1 MGKPVPAC
9 PHGPVYWALVWSS
22 GGQGFPD
29 WLDELCPQQ
38 SAGCQAEGP
47 VPLFT
52 KRCHLGE
59 LNSVS
64 AEGPFREVSEEQ
76 LGKARH
82 DEALENGILSQP
94 NTPPP
99 KATI

>member
-1 MGKPVPAC
+1 MGKLVLAC
-9 PHGPVYWALVWSS
+9 PHGPVYWVLVWSS

-29 WLDELCPQQ
+29 GLDELCPQR
-38 SAGCQAEGP
+38 SAGCQAGGP
-47 VPLFT
+47 VPRFT
-52 KRCHLGE
+52 ERCHLGE
-59 LNSVS
+59 LNS
-64 AEGPFREVSEEQ
+64 AEGPFREVSEEH

-94 NTPPP
+94 NTPQP

>member
-1 MGKPVPAC
+1 M
-9 PHGPVYWALVWSS
+9 
-22 GGQGFPD
+22 
-29 WLDELCPQQ
+29 
-38 SAGCQAEGP
+38 
-47 VPLFT
+47 PLFT

>member
-1 MGKPVPAC
+1 MPR
-9 PHGPVYWALVWSS
+9 
-22 GGQGFPD
+22 
-29 WLDELCPQQ
+29 
-38 SAGCQAEGP
+38 
-47 VPLFT
+47 FT
-52 KRCHLGE
+52 ERCHLGE
-59 LNSVS
+59 LNS

-94 NTPPP
+94 NTPQP